1 MTKRKEGGAKAPPS
15 EESELADK
23 IHEWFSEWAAGRT
36 RKPTLPDRRGCRNI
50 ARNFIA
56 TRRGIESL
64 SFPAEMPRAESD
76 AIGHESV
83 AITEANT
90 LKQTLDRYIKAGLAL
105 PPETQRNG
113 LPAAIDLRDA
123 LAHFARQFRGA
134 RSADGGAYE
143 TARQNL
149 RRVATEN
156 YSAAVIHAFHA
167 AGGRKN
173 ISAKSDKGAVPF
185 IVAKLVNRQFGKNL
199 TSATIARSKR
209 RQSGNK

>member
-1 MTKRKEGGAKAPPS
+1 MTVRKIGGASAPPS
-15 EESELADK
+15 EESLLADE
-23 IHEWFSEWAAGRT
+23 IEAWLSEWATGRT
-36 RKPTLPDRRGCRNI
+36 RKPTLPDRRGCRHI

-56 TRRGIESL
+56 TRRAIENL
-64 SFPAEMPRAESD
+64 SFPSKMPAAESG
-76 AIGHESV
+76 AIRHESD

-185 IVAKLVNRQFGKNL
+185 IVAKLMKRQFGKDLN
-199 TSATIARSKR
+199 SATIARNKR